1 MNRRNFLHSS
11 ALTLGAL
18 TLAQQKIF
26 ATMFDEPWKIK
37 MLRNDI
43 GVFTEKGGTIAFL
56 LSKKGIVV
64 VDSQFPEQSQHLI
77 DELKKQSS
85 QPFEL
90 LINTH
95 HHGDHTAGNISF
107 KGIVK
112 NVLAHEN
119 SLKNQKNVAVAQK
132 TEDKQL
138 YPDQTF
144 GETWC
149 EKIGKEKICLQY
161 QGTGHTDGDAIIHF
175 EHANIVHMGDLMFNR
190 RHPFVDRSAGASMK
204 SWITV
209 LDKTTSHFSNDTIF
223 VFGHAGDGY
232 EVTGTKDDLKAF
244 SEYLGKVLDFVD
256 GEIKAGKTKDEVL
269 KTTELPF
276 ETQWKGDGLQRP
288 LQAAYE
294 ELATK

>member
-18 TLAQQKIF
+18 TIAQQKIF
-26 ATMFDEPWKIK
+26 SAMIGDPWKIQ

-64 VDSQFPEQSQHLI
+64 VDAEFPEQSQHLI
-77 DELKKQSS
+77 DELKKRSDK
-85 QPFEL
+85 PFKL
-90 LINTH
+90 LFNTH
-95 HHGDHTAGNISF
+95 HHQDHTAGNISF
-107 KGIVK
+107 KGIVE

-132 TEDKQL
+132 IEDKQL
-138 YPDQTF
+138 YPDKTF
-144 GETWC
+144 SDTWC
-149 EKIGKEKICLQY
+149 EKTGKENICLY
-161 QGTGHTDGDAIIHF
+161 YHGTGHTDGDAIIHF
-175 EHANIVHMGDLMFNR
+175 EHSNIVHMGDLMFNR

-204 SWITV
+204 NWILA
-209 LDKTTSHFSNDTIF
+209 LDKASNHFSNDTIF
-223 VFGHAGDGY
+223 IYGHAADGY

-244 SEYLGKVLDFVD
+244 AEYLGKVLDFVG
-256 GEIKAGKTKDEVL
+256 GEIKAGKSKDEVL
-269 KTTELPF
+269 KTTTLPF
-276 ETQWKGDGLQRP
+276 DTQWKGDGLQRP

-294 ELATK
+294 ELTAK

>member
-1 MNRRNFLHSS
+1 
-11 ALTLGAL
+11 
-18 TLAQQKIF
+18 
-26 ATMFDEPWKIK
+26 MFHEPWKIK
-37 MLRNDI
+37 MLRNDV

-77 DELKKQSS
+77 DELKKQSDK
-85 QPFEL
+85 PFEL

-95 HHGDHTAGNISF
+95 HHGDHTAGNIAF
-107 KGIVK
+107 KGLV
-112 NVLAHEN
+112 NHVLAHEN

-149 EKIGKEKICLQY
+149 HKIAKENICLQY
-161 QGTGHTDGDAIIHF
+161 HSTGHTDGDSIIHF

-223 VFGHAGDGY
+223 VFGHAADGY

-244 SEYLGKVLDFVD
+244 SEYLGKMLNFVD

-276 ETQWKGDGLQRP
+276 ETQWTGDGLQRP

-294 ELATK
+294 ELTAK